1 MRLTLLLLFLL
12 LPHLRA
18 IVHWDYS
25 VMGMENKFAVHFP
38 VEYVVDL
45 VVALLLVGLNRAV
58 VDIYHP

>member
-1 MRLTLLLLFLL
+1 
-12 LPHLRA
+12 
-18 IVHWDYS
+18 
-25 VMGMENKFAVHFP
+25 MGMENKFAVHFP